1 MTKTGLPCILICG
14 EGVVLFG
21 NLKGINDGEE
31 EEEEEGPMVDVVGV
45 ELLLVLVLELVLEL
59 FGSLNGMRE
68 LLLVTVVLTVGLLEL
83 FELVTVGVTV
93 EVNGLLDTDG
103 KWLKNMTVI
112 KGSGQ
117 IGPPNVGPHI
127 FQVNVKCKK

>member
-1 MTKTGLPCILICG
+1 M
-14 EGVVLFG
+14 LFG
-21 NLKGINDGEE
+21 SLKGINDGE

-45 ELLLVLVLELVLEL
+45 ELLLVLELVLEL

-68 LLLVTVVLTVGLLEL
+68 LLLVTVVLTVGLLKL

-93 EVNGLLDTDG
+93 DVVGLLDTDG
-103 KWLKNMTVI
+103 KSLKNMTRI

-117 IGPPNVGPHI
+117 IGPPENWAPH
-127 FQVNVKCKK
+127 FPGKCKM

>member
-1 MTKTGLPCILICG
+1 M
-14 EGVVLFG
+14 LFG
-21 NLKGINDGEE
+21 SLKGINDGEEEEEE

-127 FQVNVKCKK
+127 VQVNVKRKK

>member
-1 MTKTGLPCILICG
+1 M
-14 EGVVLFG
+14 LFG
-21 NLKGINDGEE
+21 SLKGIKDGEE

-45 ELLLVLVLELVLEL
+45 ELLLVLVLEL

-93 EVNGLLDTDG
+93 DIVGLLGTDG

>member
-1 MTKTGLPCILICG
+1 M
-14 EGVVLFG
+14 LFG
-21 NLKGINDGEE
+21 SLKGINDGEE
-31 EEEEEGPMVDVVGV
+31 DPMVDVVGV
-45 ELLLVLVLELVLEL
+45 ELLLVLVLEL
-59 FGSLNGMRE
+59 FGSLNGMSE

-127 FQVNVKCKK
+127 VQVNVKRKK

>member
-1 MTKTGLPCILICG
+1 M
-14 EGVVLFG
+14 LFG
-21 NLKGINDGEE
+21 SLKGINDGEE
-31 EEEEEGPMVDVVGV
+31 EEEGEEGPMVDVVGV
-45 ELLLVLVLELVLEL
+45 ELLLVLELVLEL

-127 FQVNVKCKK
+127 VQVNVKRKK